1 MARYYA
7 DTYALVEI
15 LKGNPAYERYAEED
29 LITSEFNLLELAYAL
44 TRDYGEEK
52 AVEILRIV
60 RVFYNHSSAK
70 GRGLR

>member
-15 LKGNPAYERYAEED
+15 LKGNPAYERYAGEE
-29 LITSEFNLLELAYAL
+29 LITSEFNMLELAYAL

-52 AVEILRIV
+52 AVV
-60 RVFYNHSSAK
+60 V
-70 GRGLR
+70 G